1 MGMKKT
7 RLSISFEWHSLLR
20 DLLRNCWLVVLAGLI
35 GAMGVF
41 VAERS
46 FCSPTYTS
54 TAHLVIRAKSETT
67 GDYSSLTVSAD
78 MTKIFAK
85 VFSDSSMEKLA
96 AQNLGL
102 NQFEGTIETGYSSGV
117 NLMQLSVTADDPEM
131 AYNLLCSMLDVY
143 PSISEAVFSNTV
155 INVLNSPQ
163 MPDVAKV
170 PISRT
175 YRFMVIAGSMAIMV
189 VLISLLSML
198 KDTVKHENGFEKNI
212 DGILLETVAHEAPHL
227 SRREQLAR
235 KKRARLI
242 DDAYASLKFTE
253 DYQKIT
259 TKLEQMQKKSGC
271 KIFAVTSVAEN
282 EGKSTSAANIALALA
297 GRGYRV
303 LLVDMDVRK
312 PSIYKIFGYRE
323 PMNVEFNDVLSGKVS
338 LSEYKFLRYKRTELL
353 VAMNKRYRGDAA
365 QWLGSE
371 RVKECIY
378 ALGEQMDF
386 VILDTPPLAVSADA
400 ASLINICDKT
410 LLIVRTDTVCVG
422 EINDAVAMIANVG
435 GSLAGCILND
445 VYRPFTMFG
454 QMGEDESRPY
464 TYGYSGKPYG
474 GYGRRPLSDSV
485 SDMK

>member
-1 MGMKKT
+1 
-7 RLSISFEWHSLLR
+7 
-20 DLLRNCWLVVLAGLI
+20 
-35 GAMGVF
+35 
-41 VAERS
+41 
-46 FCSPTYTS
+46 
-54 TAHLVIRAKSETT
+54 
-67 GDYSSLTVSAD
+67 
-78 MTKIFAK
+78 
-85 VFSDSSMEKLA
+85 
-96 AQNLGL
+96 
-102 NQFEGTIETGYSSGV
+102 
-117 NLMQLSVTADDPEM
+117 M

-143 PSISEAVFSNTV
+143 HSISEAVFSNTV

-212 DGILLETVAHEAPHL
+212 DGILLGTVAHEAPHL
-227 SRREQLAR
+227 SRREHLAR

-371 RVKECIY
+371 RVKDCIY

-386 VILDTPPLAVSADA
+386 VSLDTPPLAVSADA